1 MTSKD
6 YRSQEIHQ
14 IAWLWGRYN
23 WTKQSIFQEL
33 SYWKDHLIRH
43 CLDVM
48 HVQKNVIDNI
58 MHTMMNSGRTK
69 DNEKAM
75 MDLEEYCGRHE
86 LNL

>member
-1 MTSKD
+1 MPD
-6 YRSQEIHQ
+6 YGLQ
-14 IAWLWGRYN
+14 YN
-23 WTKQSIFQEL
+23 WTKQSIFWEL
-33 SYWKDHLIRH
+33 PYWKDHVVHH

-48 HVQKNVIDNI
+48 HVEKNVFDNI

-75 MDLEEYCGRHE
+75 MDLEEYCRRHE